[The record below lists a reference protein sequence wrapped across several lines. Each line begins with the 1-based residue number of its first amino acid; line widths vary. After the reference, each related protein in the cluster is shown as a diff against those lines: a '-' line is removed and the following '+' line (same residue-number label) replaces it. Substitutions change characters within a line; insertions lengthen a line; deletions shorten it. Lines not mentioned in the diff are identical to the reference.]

1 MNKNKIAILLGG
13 VCFVLTIA
21 ICVQIKTIG
30 NANKNVSS
38 SFAED
43 KLRDEV
49 LKWQENYNKKSEE
62 LKQAEKLLEG
72 VRAKASENDGGA
84 AQTQEQLNSANRL
97 LGLTDL
103 KGKGVIIV
111 LDDNKAQASEVQ
123 ERWLEMGIYYS

>member
-1 MNKNKIAILLGG
+1 MNKNKIAVLLGG
-13 VCFVLTIA
+13 VCLVLTIA

-49 LKWQENYNKKSEE
+49 LKWQENYNKKIEE
-62 LKQAEKLLEG
+62 LEQTEKLLEN
-72 VRAKASENDGGA
+72 VRAEAAKNDEGA
-84 AQTQEQLNSANRL
+84 VQTKEQLNIANRL

-123 ERWLEMGIYYS
+123 DRWFYMGICYS

>member
-1 MNKNKIAILLGG
+1 M
-13 VCFVLTIA
+13 LTIA

-72 VRAKASENDGGA
+72 VRAKASENDEGA
-84 AQTQEQLNSANRL
+84 VQTQEQLNSANRL

-111 LDDNKAQASEVQ
+111 LEDNKVQASEVQ

>member
-1 MNKNKIAILLGG
+1 M
-13 VCFVLTIA
+13 LTIA

-123 ERWLEMGIYYS
+123 ERWFEMGIYYS

>member
-1 MNKNKIAILLGG
+1 MLGG